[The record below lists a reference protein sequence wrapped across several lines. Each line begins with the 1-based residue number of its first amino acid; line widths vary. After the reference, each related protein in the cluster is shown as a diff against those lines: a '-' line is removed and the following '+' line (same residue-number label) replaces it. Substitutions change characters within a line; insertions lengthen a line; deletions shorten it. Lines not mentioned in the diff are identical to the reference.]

1 MGTVSGSTLTS
12 RSVFWIS
19 CKRLHGDSLSC
30 HTCGGIDSWN
40 VDEGVVGRCH
50 PLLRWD
56 KRSCF
61 HEGEGLLVG
70 CHRCEILDLT
80 SVGWLED
87 EVWMSLLNTCYSD
100 PAEYGWWSLD
110 IPNTCSQK
118 FRSWRTDQVRGTSG
132 WVFLQRICKSISL
145 VNVLTSL
152 RIKTGG
158 VFLLHGELRL
168 REEVWLFYHYTFV
181 MVISYLWVIVNL
193 TYVMSRV
200 A

>member
-1 MGTVSGSTLTS
+1 METVW
-12 RSVFWIS
+12 VVIP
-19 CKRLHGDSLSC
+19 
-30 HTCGGIDSWN
+30 GGIDSWN
-40 VDEGVVGRCH
+40 VDGRVVGRCH

-70 CHRCEILDLT
+70 WHQCEILDLT

-132 WVFLQRICKSISL
+132 WVVLQRICKSISL
-145 VNVLTSL
+145 DTVLTSL
-152 RIKTGG
+152 RIETWG

-168 REEVWLFYHYTFV
+168 IWRGLTLLPLHLCNGHLVF
-181 MVISYLWVIVNL
+181 NL
-193 TYVMSRV
+193 TYVMPRV